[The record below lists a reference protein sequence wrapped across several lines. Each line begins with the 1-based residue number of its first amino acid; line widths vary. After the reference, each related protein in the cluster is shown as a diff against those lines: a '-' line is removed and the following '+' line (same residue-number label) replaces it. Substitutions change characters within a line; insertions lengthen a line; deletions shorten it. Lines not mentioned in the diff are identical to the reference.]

1 MKKFGGNN
9 CPTLLVEHHPSS
21 RHITAIS
28 VIGMEH
34 PFRSS
39 GSGRSLTAARGRPMA
54 FKWSKASRAKL
65 NRSQKARWKERK
77 TIGSALNVPPDSG
90 DVVLHKPM
98 RYTP

>member
-1 MKKFGGNN
+1 
-9 CPTLLVEHHPSS
+9 
-21 RHITAIS
+21 
-28 VIGMEH
+28 
-34 PFRSS
+34 
-39 GSGRSLTAARGRPMA
+39 MA

-98 RYTP
+98 RYTPKLRGVVYDLAQRACVARRLARRDENGDGDQPQPVA